1 MRADFRLARMLHVLS
16 HIHGRTNTTSSEEL
30 AVMLNTNP
38 VLVRRMMGGLRAAGY
53 VTSTSG
59 RNGGWV
65 LAVDPDAITVLDV
78 YQALEE
84 PVIFAIGANVD
95 HPGCLQEQ
103 AINGGYQK
111 TLIYKTISN
120 KHLRIASL
128 FLLIQQIIVA
138 SSTYFQGIFLI

>member
-1 MRADFRLARMLHVLS
+1 MLHVLS

-53 VTSTSG
+53 VNSTSG

-65 LAVDPDAITVLDV
+65 LAVNPEDITVLDV

-95 HPGCLQEQ
+95 HPGCPQEQ
-103 AINGGYQK
+103 AINGALEVAMAQAAG
-111 TLIYKTISN
+111 TL
-120 KHLRIASL
+120 LREFGQVRLSAFIMPA
-128 FLLIQQIIVA
+128 A
-138 SSTYFQGIFLI
+138 T

>member
-59 RNGGWV
+59 RNGGWA

-95 HPGCLQEQ
+95 HPGCPQEQ
-103 AINGGYQK
+103 AINGALEVAMAQAAG
-111 TLIYKTISN
+111 TL
-120 KHLRIASL
+120 LREFGQVRLSAFIAT
-128 FLLIQQIIVA
+128 A
-138 SSTYFQGIFLI
+138 AT

>member
-53 VTSTSG
+53 VTSTSE

-84 PVIFAIGANVD
+84 PVIFAIG
-95 HPGCLQEQ
+95 HPGCPQEQ
-103 AINGGYQK
+103 AINGALEVAMAQAAG
-111 TLIYKTISN
+111 TL
-120 KHLRIASL
+120 LREFGQVRLSAFIAP
-128 FLLIQQIIVA
+128 A
-138 SSTYFQGIFLI
+138 AT

>member
-65 LAVDPDAITVLDV
+65 LAVDPDAITVRECRSSRLPAGTSN
-78 YQALEE
+78 QR
-84 PVIFAIGANVD
+84 GA
-95 HPGCLQEQ
+95 
-103 AINGGYQK
+103 
-111 TLIYKTISN
+111 
-120 KHLRIASL
+120 
-128 FLLIQQIIVA
+128 
-138 SSTYFQGIFLI
+138 